1 MAKNTKNNTENTLEN
16 AIVAMRDEV
25 DGFLGTTVL
34 AAPAEVGEIVR
45 PILLQALS
53 ALDTFKRVAQRSGIN
68 LEVKGAMS
76 GKDLTKVFLAKDSFN
91 VKTVLETWAEYFN
104 KSVERYSAHVLMG
117 EGFQV
122 DLNNPEPVNALVQI
136 LSNREGNKVADI
148 IAINLK

>member
-1 MAKNTKNNTENTLEN
+1 MAKKNTNTAEMTLVE
-16 AIVAMRDEV
+16 AAQYMRDEV

-34 AAPAEVGEIVR
+34 QAPEEVGNVVR
-45 PILLQALS
+45 PIFLQALS
-53 ALDTFKRVAQRSGIN
+53 ALDTLARVIQRSNIS

-76 GKDLTKVFLAKDSFN
+76 GKDLTKVFLAKDTFN
-91 VKTVLETWAEYFN
+91 VKTVLETWADYFG

-122 DLNNPEPVNALVQI
+122 DLDNPQPVNALVQI

>member
-1 MAKNTKNNTENTLEN
+1 MANTNTNTNLEN
-16 AIVAMRDEV
+16 AIGEMRDEV
-25 DGFLGTTVL
+25 DGFLATTVL
-34 AAPAEVGEIVR
+34 AAPAEVGEVVR

-53 ALDTFKRVAQRSGIN
+53 ALDVLKRISQRSGIA

-76 GKDLTKVFLAKDSFN
+76 GKDLTKVFLAKDTFN
-91 VKTVLETWAEYFN
+91 VKTVLETWADYFGKN
-104 KSVERYSAHVLMG
+104 VERYSAHVLMG